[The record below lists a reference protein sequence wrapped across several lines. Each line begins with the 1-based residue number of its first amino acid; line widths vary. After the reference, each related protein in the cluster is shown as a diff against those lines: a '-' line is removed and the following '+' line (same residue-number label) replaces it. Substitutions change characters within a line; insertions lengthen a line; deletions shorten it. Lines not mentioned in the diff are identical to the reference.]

1 MTTSTELPTEMKE
14 EGSPPRADDAGARR
28 ALVWAV
34 VLVIVVVG
42 VFIFFIN
49 DLRFDIARGV
59 PASHLIEE
67 SIFLGLLI
75 VGGVGTVVQLRA
87 ALRRTREL
95 QRDLK
100 TTREDAERWR
110 SEAEALAKRVGVAV
124 DAHFSEWGLTSAEKE
139 IALLVLRGLSYKEVA
154 SVRGTA
160 ERTVRHQAL
169 AIYRKAGVAGR
180 AEMAAVFLQD
190 VLAGAPPQKSAPAQQ
205 QPQPG
210 AMRPPPTLVG

>member
-1 MTTSTELPTEMKE
+1 MTPSTEHPTE
-14 EGSPPRADDAGARR
+14 PARAGAPSRR
-28 ALVWAV
+28 ERASALAWPVLLLVVICSVVLFFIGDLAFDIERDVPTAHIVVQLAFVALALVG
-34 VLVIVVVG
+34 VI
-42 VFIFFIN
+42 
-49 DLRFDIARGV
+49 
-59 PASHLIEE
+59 
-67 SIFLGLLI
+67 
-75 VGGVGTVVQLRA
+75 GTIIQLRA
-87 ALRRTREL
+87 ALARAREL
-95 QRDLK
+95 QKDLF

-124 DAHFSEWGLTSAEKE
+124 DAHFSEWGLTIAEKE

-190 VLAGAPPQKSAPAQQ
+190 VLAGAPPQRAKAPVEQE
-205 QPQPG
+205 QPP
-210 AMRPPPTLVG
+210 AAARPPPTLVG